1 MADAFIDES
10 WLWDK
15 TVDDYLLIVASVT
28 TTRRRELQLAVRR
41 LKRIPHLKATSE
53 IKATLTTPD
62 VVKKFLQVL
71 AGDPSITITAAMW
84 RGKRS
89 DIDDYEALY
98 QRVVARCAWQVVKQ
112 NPRSDLYVDKRYT
125 RRQQQNELE
134 STIRESISVIP
145 QNIVRVF
152 QADSRVVKELA
163 APDFVAW
170 AFLQHYGRNND
181 EFYRLLRGKI
191 SHFDD
196 LS

>member
-1 MADAFIDES
+1 MADSFIDES
-10 WLWDK
+10 WLWDEV
-15 TVDDYLLIVASVT
+15 TDDYLLIVASVT
-28 TTRRRELQLAVRR
+28 TTRRREMQLAIRR
-41 LKRIPHLKATSE
+41 LKRIPHLKAKSE
-53 IKATLTTPD
+53 IKATVTTPD

-71 AGDPSITITAAMW
+71 AVDPSVTITAAMW
-84 RGKRS
+84 RGKRA
-89 DIDDYEALY
+89 DIDDHETLY
-98 QRVVARCAWQVVKQ
+98 RRVMARCAWQVVKR

-125 RRQQQNELE
+125 RRQRQNELE
-134 STIRESISVIP
+134 SAIRESISVIP

-181 EFYRLLRGKI
+181 EFYRLIRGKV